1 MKQKHEKK
9 ETKQNKSKY
18 FLNRFEQ
25 KKTILPCGRNIGI
38 NQKNSF
44 AENAAKLIIFLS
56 SQNRS

>member
-1 MKQKHEKK
+1 MKRK
-9 ETKQNKSKY
+9 KQNKTKANIFSTVSSK
-18 FLNRFEQ
+18 